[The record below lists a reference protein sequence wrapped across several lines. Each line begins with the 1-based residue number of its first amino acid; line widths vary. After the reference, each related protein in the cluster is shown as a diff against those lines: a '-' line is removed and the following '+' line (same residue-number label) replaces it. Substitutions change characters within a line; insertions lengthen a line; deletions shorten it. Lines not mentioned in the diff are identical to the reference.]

1 MIRRN
6 LLDLNVLIALTNTEH
21 IHRQKAVHWFLS
33 TGKDNWGVCPLTEA
47 GFIRITTNPAMQGT
61 ITLGRAIAILQSLRA
76 HPGYD
81 YWPITD
87 TESWVA
93 VTAHFAARIS
103 GHQQITDA
111 YLLGLAIKED
121 GVLVTFD
128 RGIKYMAGTE
138 FSRNVLVL
146 ESSAS

>member
-21 IHRQKAVHWFLS
+21 THRQKAEHWFLS
-33 TGKDNWGVCPLTEA
+33 TGKNNWGVCPLTEA
-47 GFIRITTNPAMQGT
+47 GFIRITTNPAMQAGA
-61 ITLGRAIAILQSLRA
+61 ITLERAIAILQSLRS

-87 TESWVA
+87 TESLVT
-93 VTAHFAARIS
+93 VTARFAARIS
-103 GHQQITDA
+103 GHQQVTDA

-128 RGIKYMAGTE
+128 RGIKFMAGSE
-138 FSRNVLVL
+138 FSRNVLIL
-146 ESSAS
+146 E